1 MKMRMKMKMEDCNKA
16 GHVSIISQVKGMCF
30 MVISD

>member
-1 MKMRMKMKMEDCNKA
+1 MKMKMEDYNKA
-16 GHVSIISQVKGMCF
+16 GSVSIISQVKGMCF